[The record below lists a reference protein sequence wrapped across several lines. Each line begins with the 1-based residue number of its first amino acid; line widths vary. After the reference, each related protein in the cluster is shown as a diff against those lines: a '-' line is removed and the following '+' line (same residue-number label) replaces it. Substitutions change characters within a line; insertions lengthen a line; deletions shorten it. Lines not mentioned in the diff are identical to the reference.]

1 VGSLHRK
8 QASQWYLELQHFPAK
23 DVISMA
29 LTVGRNRPF
38 FQQAQRAPEVIA
50 HRGGGGEW
58 PEETIY
64 GCQKSLELGVDV
76 LEIDVHKT
84 LDGEL
89 VVMHN
94 RSVDETTDGSGEI
107 KDLTLDQIKQLN
119 AAHLWKLEKQK
130 STEVPTMEEIFQA
143 FPKQRMNVEIKP
155 KDSSVIARLS
165 HLIDQYQM
173 KDKILIA
180 SGWNSVLHDFRREC
194 PDVAT
199 SASVLE
205 IEEFEALSAIFGFDY
220 RPDTDAIQWHSKL
233 IVKIIT
239 KDFVDKAHELNLAV
253 HAWTVNE
260 PDEMRRM
267 ISLGVDGIITD
278 YPSTLLRVLG
288 RLE

>member
-1 VGSLHRK
+1 MTIPVG
-8 QASQWYLELQHFPAK
+8 AK
-23 DVISMA
+23 
-29 LTVGRNRPF
+29 RPF
-38 FQQAQRAPEVIA
+38 FQQSRRSPEVIA

-64 GCQKSLELGVDV
+64 GCQKALEIGVDV

-107 KDLTLDQIKQLN
+107 KDLKIAEIKQLN
-119 AAHLWKLEKQK
+119 AAHLWNLEKQK
-130 STEVPTMEEIFQA
+130 NTEVPTLEEVFQA
-143 FPKQRMNVEIKP
+143 FPNQRMNVEIKP
-155 KDSSVIARLS
+155 RDLSVIERLTL
-165 HLIDQYQM
+165 LIEKYQM

-194 PDVAT
+194 ADVAT

-205 IEEFEALSAIFGFDY
+205 IEEFEALAAVMGFDY

-239 KDFVDKAHELNLAV
+239 KDFVDKAHELNLVV

-267 ISLGVDGIITD
+267 VSLGVDGIITD

-288 RLE
+288 QAQ

>member
-1 VGSLHRK
+1 
-8 QASQWYLELQHFPAK
+8 
-23 DVISMA
+23 MA

-64 GCQKSLELGVDV
+64 GCQKSLALGVDV

-94 RSVDETTDGSGEI
+94 RTVDETTDGSGEI

-119 AAHLWKLEKQK
+119 AAHLWKLEKQEN
-130 STEVPTMEEIFQA
+130 TEVPTLEEIFQA
-143 FPKQRMNVEIKP
+143 FPEQRMNVEIKP
-155 KDSSVIARLS
+155 KDSSLIARLS
-165 HLIDQYQM
+165 HLIEQYQM
-173 KDKILIA
+173 KDRILIA
-180 SGWNSVLHDFRREC
+180 SGWNSVLHDFRKEC

-239 KDFVDKAHELNLAV
+239 KDFVDKAHELNLVV

-278 YPSTLLRVLG
+278 YPSTLMRVLG
-288 RLE
+288 RTT